1 MKVKYGII
9 GLGSISTRF
18 SKVLKTVEGV
28 TITAVASQDQARSD
42 AFAQRFGAKK
52 AYHRYIDV
60 IEDKDVDIVYIGLTN
75 NFHYEI
81 TKLCLE
87 HHKAVLCEKP
97 LVTTQKEAEE
107 LVALANRNQTL
118 LMEAL
123 WTRCMPAFQKAREWV
138 KLGRIGQVKLVAA
151 NFCYKKEYNKS
162 NRQFNPSLAGGCLF
176 DVGVYPIDFTTGIL
190 AEYPESVNG
199 LAKISPSGVDELAVF
214 SLSFASG
221 ALANL
226 TCGFNVKAMGE
237 ATVYGTQGHLILD
250 NCFGPQKCDLFDEE
264 NRLVEV
270 FDEPVPDGFIY
281 QIRHCTDLFHHGK
294 LESDLITWQD
304 TIASSGIF
312 DVLRKQW
319 GLM

>member
-1 MKVKYGII
+1 MNVKYGIV

-28 TITAVASQDQARSD
+28 TITAVAAQDQARSD
-42 AFAQRFGAKK
+42 AFAKRFGANK
-52 AYHRYIDV
+52 AYRKYLDV

-75 NFHYEI
+75 NYHYEI

-87 HHKAVLCEKP
+87 NHKAVLCEKP

-107 LVALANRNQTL
+107 LVALAIRNQTL
-118 LMEAL
+118 LMEAM

-138 KLGRIGQVKLVAA
+138 KLGRIGQVKLITA
-151 NFCYKKEYNKS
+151 NFCYKKEYDPG
-162 NRQFNPSLAGGCLF
+162 NRQYNPRLAGGSLF

-190 AEYPESVNG
+190 AEYPKSVNG

-214 SLSFASG
+214 SMSFASG

-226 TCGFNVKAMGE
+226 TCGFNVKANGE
-237 ATVYGTQGHLILD
+237 AAIYGTQGHLILD
-250 NCFGPQKCDLFDEE
+250 NCFGPQKCELFDED
-264 NRLVEV
+264 NRLIEV
-270 FDEPVPDGFIY
+270 FEEPVPDGFIY
-281 QIRHCTDLFHHGK
+281 QISHCTDLFRHGK
-294 LESDLITWQD
+294 LESDLIPWQD

-312 DVLRKQW
+312 DALRKQW